1 MILSE
6 HAKEEML
13 KDGIT
18 EEEVKQCLEHGT
30 EIMKNCVNGEMRYGR
45 KLEMKDRSVIA
56 IYTFRNGETRVIT
69 AYTDED
75 QRWRK

>member
-13 KDGIT
+13 ADGIS
-18 EEEVKQCLEHGT
+18 EEEVRQCIEHGT
-30 EIMKNCVNGEMRYGR
+30 KIIKDCVNGEMRYGKR
-45 KLEMKDRSVIA
+45 LAMKDWSVIA
-56 IYTFRNGETRVIT
+56 IYTFRQGETRVIT
-69 AYTDED
+69 AYTVND